1 MGKADEAMNFFNKAN
16 QLNANNGIVMNN
28 LGVVYAY
35 NNNWSE
41 AETHF
46 MNANKMGVDNNYN
59 LALIDMH
66 KGNYKTA
73 ITKFGNTKCNYN
85 LALAQVL
92 SGNNSAAAT
101 NLECARKNAETYYL
115 MAIIGARTGDTN
127 MMNTNLKKAIKADP
141 AMKAEAKGDREFI
154 KYYNNPD
161 FMGMVE

>member
-1 MGKADEAMNFFNKAN
+1 
-16 QLNANNGIVMNN
+16 MNN

-35 NNNWSE
+35 NGNWSE

-66 KGNYKTA
+66 KGNYKAA

-101 NLECARKNAETYYL
+101 NLECARKNADAYYL

-127 MMNTNLKKAIKADP
+127 MMNSNLKKAIKADP
-141 AMKAEAKGDREFI
+141 KMKAEAKVDREFI
-154 KYYNNPD
+154 KYFTDPD
-161 FMGMVE
+161 FVVIVK